1 MDAVADILLEFIHA
15 LTHHVIASRV
25 VASRA
30 AEQSH
35 QHVLYGA
42 RVKAHDDDA
51 AVCAYVERAFE
62 SLRQGVSSGDVHTVG
77 VLVREGGGEVSESFE
92 FSLDVAAAPEPSEE
106 NKRAVRS
113 ALSTLATWFVLA
125 VDGLAVVGNGP
136 SRSFEIIAR
145 AASARCPETWRAEA
159 DDKDDGGG
167 VKHGHVVKT
176 KRVQNDV
183 FTIDVRFTIARR
195 A

>member
-30 AEQSH
+30 AAQWH
-35 QHVLYGA
+35 HHVLYGA

-77 VLVREGGGEVSESFE
+77 VLVREGGGRSVRVLSFH
-92 FSLDVAAAPEPSEE
+92 STSRRRQS
-106 NKRAVRS
+106 RARK
-113 ALSTLATWFVLA
+113 
-125 VDGLAVVGNGP
+125 
-136 SRSFEIIAR
+136 I
-145 AASARCPETWRAEA
+145 SARCEA
-159 DDKDDGGG
+159 LY
-167 VKHGHVVKT
+167 
-176 KRVQNDV
+176 
-183 FTIDVRFTIARR
+183 RR
-195 A
+195 SPRGSF